1 VTGGA
6 PILTD
11 MLGRFR
17 GLRVPVGSQWRSQT
31 LIRIDIVK
39 ESIMKT
45 AESGRNR
52 LTRTA
57 AKQVPHRSHERFYA
71 ARADVK
77 RACEDLIHLL
87 RMSTAHQVVI
97 SDFMT
102 AVMRVEHDLH
112 ALAPDE
118 PKVTS
123 AVREMGK
130 EVQHLQVA
138 QTWVA
143 AADRVLDRL
152 GTRAPHGQR
161 DALLEARERVMW
173 CVRAQHWDGELT
185 STTTQLQ
192 SLVQDAEATAARVA
206 S

>member
-1 VTGGA
+1 
-6 PILTD
+6 
-11 MLGRFR
+11 
-17 GLRVPVGSQWRSQT
+17 
-31 LIRIDIVK
+31 
-39 ESIMKT
+39 MKSSD
-45 AESGRNR
+45 SGKNR
-52 LTRTA
+52 LSRTA
-57 AKQVPHRSHERFYA
+57 AKRVPHRSHERFYA

-77 RACEDLIHLL
+77 KACEDLIHLL
-87 RMSTAHQVVI
+87 RTSSAHQVVI
-97 SDFMT
+97 ADFVT
-102 AVMRVEHDLH
+102 AVRRVEHDLH
-112 ALAPDE
+112 ALSPDE
-118 PKVTS
+118 PKVS
-123 AVREMGK
+123 SIVREMGK

-138 QTWVA
+138 ETWVS

-192 SLVQDAEATAARVA
+192 GLVQEVEVTAARVA